1 VTRKAAQKDYDA
13 VFEPRRSRSSR
24 AKSAEAEPAASS
36 DDVADFVEQQVRQ
49 ITNAVRLM
57 AAKLQPVE
65 GEPVQ
70 PSEPPACF
78 DCTHNDEPH
87 LHGAVMYAAG
97 KVIF

>member
-1 VTRKAAQKDYDA
+1 MARKSAQDSYDA
-13 VFEPRRSRSSR
+13 VFEPRRSRSR
-24 AKSAEAEPAASS
+24 AKSAQAEPAASP
-36 DDVADFVEQQVRQ
+36 DDVAEFVEQQVRQ

-65 GEPVQ
+65 PAQ

>member
-1 VTRKAAQKDYDA
+1 MTRKAAQKDYDA
-13 VFEPRRSRSSR
+13 VFEPRRSRSR
-24 AKSAEAEPAASS
+24 AKSVDTEPAASP
-36 DDVADFVEQQVRQ
+36 DDVAEFVEQQVRQ

-65 GEPVQ
+65 AEPVQ
-70 PSEPPACF
+70 PPEPPACF